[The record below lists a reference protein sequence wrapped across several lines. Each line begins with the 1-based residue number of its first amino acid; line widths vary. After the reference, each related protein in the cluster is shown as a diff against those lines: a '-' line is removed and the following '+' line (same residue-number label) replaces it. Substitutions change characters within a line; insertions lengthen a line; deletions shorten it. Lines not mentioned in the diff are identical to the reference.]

1 MPKKI
6 SGTKRKEINE
16 MRAADAVMGRTEGI
30 MFARV
35 IKLLGNGQVHV
46 TIATETIGPK
56 TLLVR
61 LPRLLQ
67 KRGATP
73 LCSTSIVSIFVGKE
87 FNPDVDLKPGEAIVT
102 EYMFD
107 ITSIIEEKIAQKLA
121 KEGII
126 PEWMVKSGTVET
138 TELVKDEGFV
148 FEAESEEEEE
158 EEEDDETPSNSAA
171 ASAKATPAK
180 RGASGRE
187 KADIAKSRLAHV
199 SNDLDIDRI

>member
-16 MRAADAVMGRTEGI
+16 MRAADAVAGKTEGI
-30 MFARV
+30 LFARV
-35 IKLLGNGQVHV
+35 VKLLGNGQVHV

-61 LPRLLQ
+61 LPRLLH

-73 LCSTSIVSIFVGKE
+73 LCNTSIVSIFVGKD
-87 FNPDVDLKPGEAIVT
+87 FNPDIDLKPGEAIVS

-107 ITSIIEEKIAQKLA
+107 ITSILEEKIAQKLA
-121 KEGII
+121 KDGVI

-148 FEAESEEEEE
+148 FEVESEEEEE
-158 EEEDDETPSNSAA
+158 EEEGESSSNSAA
-171 ASAKATPAK
+171 ASTKAPPAK

-187 KADIAKSRLAHV
+187 KANIAESRLVHV
-199 SNDLDIDRI
+199 SKDLDIDRI